1 MVVSVTN
8 SASPSNAP
16 DAALPGRRLHIL
28 ETLYQRAGWG
38 IAIGGCR
45 TGVLQ
50 DINPAFAA
58 MHGYAVEDLVGQP
71 IEQVFPA
78 RVWREAQAQ
87 IALAHERG
95 HHLFESVHVRRDGS
109 EFPVLIDVTVVRDE
123 NGADD
128 LRVVNVQDI
137 SVLKDVTLA
146 LRDTRDQLRALS
158 AHHQAE
164 MESER
169 RTIAREMHDELGQLL
184 TGLKMEVS
192 TLGRR
197 YAHVEGM
204 ADAVGD
210 LQSQLK
216 HIMTVVRQVAGHL
229 RPPVLELGL
238 YAGIEWLVDEFQR
251 RGGIECDLICPEGDA
266 ISQRLSPQMA
276 TTAFRCVQESLTN
289 VMRHAQANH
298 VSISVSCQNQR
309 LFLRIAD
316 NGVGFKPAAALSK
329 QAFGLMGMRER
340 VQTCGG
346 QMLIISQP
354 GAGTTIDIQMP
365 LNKETT
371 P

>member
-1 MVVSVTN
+1 MAVSVTD
-8 SASPSNAP
+8 SA
-16 DAALPGRRLHIL
+16 DLPREPNTVPTARRLNML
-28 ETLYQRAGWG
+28 ESLFDRAGWG
-38 IAIGGCR
+38 IAVSSCQ
-45 TGVLQ
+45 TQFLQ
-50 DINPAFAA
+50 EINPAFAV
-58 MHGYAVEDLVGQP
+58 MHGYTVNDLIGQP
-71 IEQVFPA
+71 VEQLFPA

-109 EFPVLIDVTVVRDE
+109 EFPVLIDVTVVC
-123 NGADD
+123 DD
-128 LRVVNVQDI
+128 AGVPDFRVVSVQDI
-137 SVLKDVTLA
+137 SVLKDVTRA

-164 MESER
+164 MEAER

-197 YAHVEGM
+197 YAQVDGM
-204 ADAVGD
+204 TEAVTD

-216 HIMTVVRQVAGHL
+216 HIMTVVRQVAGNL

-238 YAGIEWLVDEFQR
+238 YAGIEWLVEEFQR
-251 RGGIECDLICPEGDA
+251 RSGLECDLICPEGDA

-276 TTAFRCVQESLTN
+276 TVAFRCVQESLTN

-298 VSISVSCQNQR
+298 VTIRLSCQNQR